1 MKHRAKLKDVVQGR
15 VLYRVSAFPE
25 NGNGW
30 IEEMRP
36 TSRPFKS
43 RFTGSMFF
51 RYNGRVGMLGST
63 SCTDAGIIPNRYNFH
78 MTFTKRKAAEA
89 YLDRISRHD
98 FTVNERIK
106 YRQYCEDRRM
116 MQSLTWCYYD

>member
-15 VLYRVSAFPE
+15 VLYKVMAFPE
-25 NGNGW
+25 SGESW
-30 IEEMRP
+30 IEEFRP

-51 RYNGRVGMLGST
+51 RYNGRFGALGSK
-63 SCTDAGIIPNRYNFH
+63 SCMDAGIIPNRYNFH

-89 YLDRISRHD
+89 YMDRINRRDFTGNEKIKYLEYTEDRRISRG
-98 FTVNERIK
+98 IIW
-106 YRQYCEDRRM
+106 YG
-116 MQSLTWCYYD
+116 